1 MNRYS
6 KLENLKTLEGR
17 RYIKNAIYPDIP
29 VSADDTYVIATIGDR
44 YDTLAFQFYKDVS
57 LWWIIATANPS
68 NASDSLVITPGAQ
81 LRIPANPQN
90 VVALYDNL
98 NKNR

>member
-57 LWWIIATANPS
+57 LWWIIATANP
-68 NASDSLVITPGAQ
+68 
-81 LRIPANPQN
+81 
-90 VVALYDNL
+90 
-98 NKNR
+98 

>member
-44 YDTLAFQFYKDVS
+44 YDTLAFQF
-57 LWWIIATANPS
+57 
-68 NASDSLVITPGAQ
+68 
-81 LRIPANPQN
+81 
-90 VVALYDNL
+90 
-98 NKNR
+98 